1 MRAREAVVWLDG
13 EGDAAIRGD
22 DRRCSLYCP
31 PTTPLHLHQPHSTT
45 HCPSAC
51 ARVCT
56 DVIGFDRRNS
66 PPVRSDAPVAIVPHS
81 LWHDQQTATS
91 RDDRGDE
98 PQLLQLIRL
107 AKCSEFTLSRTRTLN
122 GSCVAR
128 SITHTHTHT
137 HTNLCLGK
145 MRWRART
152 AATCW
157 TGRRRGREWYFG
169 HRRGA
174 GQASAASLRLCCSHV
189 TVSRARVRA
198 QFRNCRSHLA

>member
-1 MRAREAVVWLDG
+1 MRARKAIVWLDG
-13 EGDAAIRGD
+13 ERDAAIRGD

-31 PTTPLHLHQPHSTT
+31 PTTPLHLHQPHSTG
-45 HCPSAC
+45 HSAC

-81 LWHDQQTATS
+81 LWHDRQTATS

-107 AKCSEFTLSRTRTLN
+107 AKYSELTLSQKHSTVP
-122 GSCVAR
+122 GWPGQS
-128 SITHTHTHT
+128 HTHTHKP
-137 HTNLCLGK
+137 CLGK

-174 GQASAASLRLCCSHV
+174 GQA
-189 TVSRARVRA
+189 
-198 QFRNCRSHLA
+198 

>member
-1 MRAREAVVWLDG
+1 VWLDG

-31 PTTPLHLHQPHSTT
+31 PTTPLHLHQPHSTS

-137 HTNLCLGK
+137 QTFASAKCAGV
-145 MRWRART
+145 RALLPL
-152 AATCW
+152 
-157 TGRRRGREWYFG
+157 
-169 HRRGA
+169 A
-174 GQASAASLRLCCSHV
+174 GQGDGGEESGILATVEVQGRLQQQ
-189 TVSRARVRA
+189 A
-198 QFRNCRSHLA
+198 